1 MEKREENAILEL
13 MLKNVA
19 FVLKLY
25 IFIQIHSIT
34 IENVRENRILIYKT
48 CRKYIF
54 SSMQFGLKI

>member
-25 IFIQIHSIT
+25 IFIQIHSFT
-34 IENVRENRILIYKT
+34 IENLRENMILYD
-48 CRKYIF
+48 
-54 SSMQFGLKI
+54 MQKI

>member
-25 IFIQIHSIT
+25 ICIQIHSLT
-34 IENVRENRILIYKT
+34 IENLRENMFLYDMQKIY
-48 CRKYIF
+48 F
-54 SSMQFGLKI
+54 FSMQFGLKI